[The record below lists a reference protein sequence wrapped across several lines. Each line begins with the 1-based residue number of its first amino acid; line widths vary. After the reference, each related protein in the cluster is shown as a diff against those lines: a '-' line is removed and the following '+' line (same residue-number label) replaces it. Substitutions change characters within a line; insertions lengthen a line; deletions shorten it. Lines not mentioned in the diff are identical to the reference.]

1 MLQIVDLT
9 YRIGG
14 HLVLD
19 RASVTVPTRAKVAL
33 IGRNGAGKT
42 TLLELIMGR
51 LEPDGG
57 SIELPR
63 TARFA
68 TVAQQAPDGPENLL
82 ETVLAADRERAGAL
96 AELEAAEVAEDA
108 DAIGTI
114 HARLLDIDAH
124 SAPARAAGIL
134 AGLGFGQ
141 DEMSRPC
148 ASFSGGWRMRV
159 ALAAALFQRPDVLL
173 LDEPSNHLDFEA
185 AAWLETHLARFA
197 GTLLLVS
204 HDREMLDKIAERVI
218 HLEDGQL
225 TDYRGNYTTF
235 ERTLA
240 ERRLAQTRESQ
251 SLAARRERMKSF
263 VDRFRAKATK
273 ARQAQSRLKALEK
286 LGPVEAIVER
296 RAVSLDFLP
305 PEPLP
310 PPLITIE
317 NGVVGYGE
325 TPVLSGLDIRIDM
338 DDRIALLGPNGNGKS
353 TLMRLIAGR
362 LAPMAGRLHRS
373 SKLRVG
379 YFAQHQADE
388 LDPGASAFEHL
399 RRAEPDTPE
408 PKLRGHLGRF
418 GLAQQKADV
427 AVTGLSGGEKARL
440 LFALMNR
447 NAPHMLLLDEP
458 TNHLDIEAR
467 AALVEALNAFAGA
480 VIVVSHDPFLVN
492 HVADRLWRLTEGTCR
507 PFDGDLDD
515 YRRAVL
521 ADARAARRP
530 KTAAPKN
537 PPEENPPPESPR
549 AEPEPE
555 PRGGRAGRKEAAQ
568 ARKARAPLRQAVS
581 QAEAALERLNQD
593 LAKIEQKLAAPEIHE
608 GPTAALRDLLIRR
621 GTLRKEVET
630 AEAHWMKTVEL
641 LDAARGG

>member
-388 LDPGASAFEHL
+388 LDMRATGLIEL
-399 RRAEPDTPE
+399 TRRLETLPPSRVRA
-408 PKLRGHLGRF
+408 HLGRF
-418 GLAQQKADV
+418 GFEGERAETPIEK
-427 AVTGLSGGEKARL
+427 LSGGEKARL
-440 LFALMNR
+440 LFCLMSVQ
-447 NAPHMLLLDEP
+447 APHILLLDEP
-458 TNHLDIEAR
+458 TNHLDVDAR
-467 AALVEALNAFAGA
+467 EALVHALNAYEGA
-480 VIVVSHDPFLVN
+480 VVLVSHDAHLIEL
-492 HVADRLWRLTEGTCR
+492 VADRLWLVDGGKCQ
-507 PFDGDLDD
+507 PFDGDMED
-515 YRRAVL
+515 YRRHLL
-521 ADARAARRP
+521 AKTRRG
-530 KTAAPKN
+530 N
-537 PPEENPPPESPR
+537 
-549 AEPEPE
+549 
-555 PRGGRAGRKEAAQ
+555 GGDGGEGPDTPDKANKKAG
-568 ARKARAPLRQAVS
+568 RKARAEAREKTGAFRKKARA
-581 QAEAALERLNQD
+581 AEHRLETL
-593 LAKIEQKLAAPEIHE
+593 LAKKAELQGRLAEPALYDGHSHDLRTLNSRMAVLDREIKGAEQAWMEAEETLAKAEIS
-608 GPTAALRDLLIRR
+608 
-621 GTLRKEVET
+621 
-630 AEAHWMKTVEL
+630 AE
-641 LDAARGG
+641 